1 MDFWWFLNWIFLSLP
16 SQLSETCCCLV
27 HSRQL
32 APAVINR
39 EGENCKKLTH
49 SFSFSLFLSLSL
61 THTHTNAHKE
71 SEMKRECYL
80 NSNTARS
87 LAQFGFNKNNF
98 VNYNCN
104 VIQVA
109 KLVLT
114 NKATLSKLLFHKL
127 Y

>member
-49 SFSFSLFLSLSL
+49 SFSLSLVLFILLSFSL
-61 THTHTNAHKE
+61 THTPSHTHTVTHTHDNNENMQDSIQWVICLFYLRNLNVLCMNMGSANVYA
-71 SEMKRECYL
+71 EMPF
-80 NSNTARS
+80 S
-87 LAQFGFNKNNF
+87 
-98 VNYNCN
+98 
-104 VIQVA
+104 
-109 KLVLT
+109 
-114 NKATLSKLLFHKL
+114 
-127 Y
+127 